1 MGVPWTVQDLRGSS
15 PEWVTGGTVVLLL
28 AVKPRGMVSG
38 SGEEKPTGKLCQ
50 AQDEDFLL
58 GATKMPT
65 VTQSLDKELWEVRF

>member
-1 MGVPWTVQDLRGSS
+1 M
-15 PEWVTGGTVVLLL
+15 VLLL